1 MGLSQAKQL
10 LTQTNSKDPAS
21 ITSFSILEFTSNN
34 MKHNHVG
41 PHDLRGIT
49 QEISV
54 PQTNKSATSAVI
66 TNSVKNEEE
75 NTSQSD
81 YKAPHT

>member
-1 MGLSQAKQL
+1 
-10 LTQTNSKDPAS
+10 
-21 ITSFSILEFTSNN
+21 

-54 PQTNKSATSAVI
+54 PQTNKKSTSAVI

-75 NTSQSD
+75 NTSLSD